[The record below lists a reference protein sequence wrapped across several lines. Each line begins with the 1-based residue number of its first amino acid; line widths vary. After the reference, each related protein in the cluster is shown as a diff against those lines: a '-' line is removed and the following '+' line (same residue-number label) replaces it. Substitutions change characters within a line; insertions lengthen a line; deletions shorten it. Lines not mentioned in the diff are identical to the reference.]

1 MSELYYSDALKL
13 GQKAARGKDGGLPV
27 LDELV
32 PPEKLLS
39 TVDLGVV
46 SVPAEFIVGTKSRGR
61 TEAFASNFMPLL
73 PLKTEFAG
81 KWAALCSAHLAEGIR
96 EPVKVYEYFNRFYV
110 AEGNKRVSVLKFF
123 DAPTIPAHVI
133 RVLPERFAELFPVSI
148 HHRAV
153 NRFCDMTAFT
163 TDEEGGRR
171 NGTGQ

>member
-73 PLKTEFAG
+73 PLKTES
-81 KWAALCSAHLAEGIR
+81 AAPISPRASASR
-96 EPVKVYEYFNRFYV
+96 
-110 AEGNKRVSVLKFF
+110 
-123 DAPTIPAHVI
+123 
-133 RVLPERFAELFPVSI
+133 
-148 HHRAV
+148 
-153 NRFCDMTAFT
+153 
-163 TDEEGGRR
+163 
-171 NGTGQ
+171 